1 MVRPRWTWRTAPAM
15 PNRTSARTSTGQMR
29 ERVAGLKGTF
39 SLRSAP
45 GQGTEI
51 QVTLATAGMETSRQE

>member
-1 MVRPRWTWRTAPAM
+1 
-15 PNRTSARTSTGQMR
+15 MR

-51 QVTLATAGMETSRQE
+51 QVTLATAGIETSRQE

>member
-1 MVRPRWTWRTAPAM
+1 M